1 MLCVEYKKKIQ
12 MEKILTSLPFAVPD
26 NTLCSSKAS
35 LALPSAETSP
45 FPCFEFLTE
54 DLPFSLRAR
63 TMKQE
68 EKLIVLLFTGWP
80 TKN

>member
-1 MLCVEYKKKIQ
+1 
-12 MEKILTSLPFAVPD
+12 LPFAVPD

-68 EKLIVLLFTGWP
+68 EKADCIVIHWLADKKLGFRAE
-80 TKN
+80 